1 MKELLI
7 EILTEELP
15 AIPFLKELPNIK
27 GKWEKLLKEYH
38 LEAEFEFYYTPRR
51 LVFFHPSFKTRQ
63 ENRLVEFIGAPKNV
77 AYKDGKLSPAGLSF
91 IQKVG
96 IDEAEIC
103 FKEIKGKEVLYSQK
117 ELEGQESS
125 EVLGEMVESFLKSLH
140 FGKSMRWGV
149 HKFEFIRAIRNIVCI
164 LGEDLVKFQSY
175 GVQSSKQTFVHR
187 SVSYEAFNFK
197 NAREY
202 FKLLEENFVILDPQ
216 KRKEK
221 ILESLKLIETKENLS
236 IAEDEELLE
245 EVIAITEYPTALLG
259 SFESEFLE
267 IPSEVIITSMRE
279 NQRYFATFS
288 EKGLSNHFVVV
299 SNAVCKDYSKIIHGN
314 ERVLRARLSDAMFF
328 YKNDLQNGLEPEK
341 LGKMLY
347 LDSLGTMLDKVEREK
362 ALALILCKFLNND
375 KQEAILKAVHF
386 SKADLA
392 TQMVY
397 EFTNLQGIMGS
408 YYADKMGLNYEI
420 SLAIKEQYLP
430 NSEQSA
436 LPSSEFSSIVA
447 LAYKFDTLLSLFS
460 IGKIPSGTKDPYALR
475 RAANGILKILLHL
488 GKKFD
493 LNAFLNEA
501 SKHYKSFDL
510 GMLYHFILERIYTFY
525 EVNPSFIKAV
535 LSAKNSD
542 LIHIDS
548 AIKAL
553 IELSQKASFN
563 ENFSTFKRLANIA
576 TKITN
581 SIDEALFENEAER
594 KLYSAFNESLKVQ
607 NLKQKLESL
616 FALKPFI
623 DEFFEKVMINAED
636 EKLKN
641 NRQALVFAI
650 YSEFLNIA
658 DIKELS
664 L

>member
-38 LEAEFEFYYTPRR
+38 LEAEFDFYYTPRR
-51 LVFFHPSFKTRQ
+51 LVFFHPHFKTKQ
-63 ENRLVEFIGAPKNV
+63 ENSLVEFIGAPKNV
-77 AYKDGKLSPAGLSF
+77 AYKDGKLSQAGLSF

-96 IDEAEIC
+96 IDETQIC
-103 FKEIKGKEVLYSQK
+103 FREIKGKEVLYYQK
-117 ELEGQESS
+117 ELEGKESS
-125 EVLGEMVESFLKSLH
+125 EVLGEMIESFLKSLH
-140 FGKSMRWGV
+140 FGKSMRWGAYQ
-149 HKFEFIRAIRNIVCI
+149 FEFIRAIRNIVCV

-187 SVSYEAFNFK
+187 SVSYEAFAFK
-197 NAREY
+197 NAKEY
-202 FKLLEENFVILDPQ
+202 FELLEENFVILDPE

-221 ILESLKLIETKENLS
+221 IIESFKLIETKENLN
-236 IAEDEELLE
+236 IAQDDELLE
-245 EVIAITEYPTALLG
+245 EVIAITEYPNVLLG

-279 NQRYFATFS
+279 NQRYFATFD
-288 EKGLSNHFVVV
+288 EKGLSNHFIVV

-328 YKNDLQNGLEPEK
+328 YKNDLQKGLEPEK
-341 LGKMLY
+341 LSKMLY
-347 LDSLGTMLDKVEREK
+347 LDSLGTVMDKVEREK
-362 ALALILCKFLNND
+362 ALALLLCKFLDND
-375 KQEAILKAVHF
+375 KQEAILQAVHF

-397 EFTNLQGIMGS
+397 EFPNLQGIMGS
-408 YYADKMGLNYEI
+408 YYAEKMGLSYEI

-430 NSEQSA
+430 NQSA

-493 LNAFLNEA
+493 LNAFLKEA
-501 SKHYKSFDL
+501 SKTYKSFDL
-510 GMLYHFILERIYTFY
+510 NSLYDFILERIYPFY
-525 EVNPSFIKAV
+525 EANPSFIKAV
-535 LSAKNSD
+535 LSTKNSD

-548 AIKAL
+548 AVKAL
-553 IELSQKASFN
+553 IELSKKTNFN

-576 TKITN
+576 TKNENLIN
-581 SIDEALFENEAER
+581 ESLFENEAEK
-594 KLYSAFNESLKVQ
+594 KLYLAFKESLKVQ

-623 DEFFEKVMINAED
+623 DEFFENVMINSEN

-641 NRQALVFAI
+641 NRQALIFAI
-650 YSEFLNIA
+650 YNEFLKIA

>member
-51 LVFFHPSFKTRQ
+51 LVFFHPHFKTKQ
-63 ENRLVEFIGAPKNV
+63 DNNLVEFIGAPKNV
-77 AYKDGKLSPAGLSF
+77 AYKEGKLSPAGLSF

-96 IDEAEIC
+96 IDESEIS
-103 FKEIKGKEVLYSQK
+103 FKEIKGKEVLYYQK
-117 ELEGQESS
+117 ELEGKASS
-125 EVLGEMVESFLKSLH
+125 EILGEMIENFLKSLH
-140 FGKSMRWGV
+140 FDKSMRWGAYQ
-149 HKFEFIRAIRNIVCI
+149 FEFIRAIRNIACVF
-164 LGEDLVKFQSY
+164 GEDLVKFQSY

-187 SVSYEAFNFK
+187 SVSYEAFAFK
-197 NAREY
+197 NAKEY
-202 FKLLEENFVILDPQ
+202 FELLEENFVILDPE

-221 ILESLKLIETKENLS
+221 IIESFKLIETKENLN
-236 IAEDEELLE
+236 IAQDEELLE
-245 EVIAITEYPTALLG
+245 EVIAITEYPNALLG

-279 NQRYFATFS
+279 NQRYFATFD
-288 EKGLSNHFVVV
+288 EKGLSNHFIVV
-299 SNAVCKDYSKIIHGN
+299 SNAVCKDYSKIIQGN

-328 YKNDLQNGLEPEK
+328 YKNDLQKGLEPEK
-341 LGKMLY
+341 LSKMIY
-347 LDSLGTMLDKVEREK
+347 LDSLGTVMDKVEREK
-362 ALALILCKFLNND
+362 TLALLLCKFLNNS
-375 KQEAILKAVHF
+375 KQEAILQAVHF

-397 EFTNLQGIMGS
+397 EFTNLQGIIGS
-408 YYADKMGLNYEI
+408 YYAEKMGLSYEV

-430 NSEQSA
+430 EQGA
-436 LPSSEFSSIVA
+436 LPSSEFSSIIA

-475 RAANGILKILLHL
+475 RAANGVLKILLHL

-493 LNAFLNEA
+493 LNAFLKEA
-501 SKHYKSFDL
+501 SGAYKSFDL
-510 GMLYHFILERIYTFY
+510 NLLYDFILERIYTFY
-525 EVNPSFIKAV
+525 EANPSFIKAV
-535 LSAKNSD
+535 LSTKNSD

-553 IELSQKASFN
+553 IELSKKANFN

-576 TKITN
+576 TKSENIVN
-581 SIDEALFENEAER
+581 ESLFENESEN
-594 KLYSAFNESLKVQ
+594 KLYLAFNESLKVQ

-623 DEFFEKVMINAED
+623 DEFFENVMINSEN

-641 NRQALVFAI
+641 NRQALVFTI
-650 YSEFLNIA
+650 YNEFLKIA

>member
-27 GKWEKLLKEYH
+27 GKWDKLLKEYH
-38 LEAEFEFYYTPRR
+38 LEAEFDFYYTPRR
-51 LVFFHPSFKTRQ
+51 LVFFHPHFKTKQ
-63 ENRLVEFIGAPKNV
+63 DNSLVEFIGAPKNV
-77 AYKDGKLSPAGLSF
+77 AYKDGKLSQAGLSF

-96 IDEAEIC
+96 IDEAQIC
-103 FKEIKGKEVLYSQK
+103 FKEIKGKEVLYYQK
-117 ELEGQESS
+117 ELEGKASS
-125 EVLGEMVESFLKSLH
+125 EVLGAMVESFLKSLH
-140 FGKSMRWGV
+140 FGKSMRWGA
-149 HKFEFIRAIRNIVCI
+149 HKFEFIRAIRNIVCV
-164 LGEDLVKFQSY
+164 LGEDLIEFQSY
-175 GVQSSKQTFVHR
+175 GVQSSKQTFIHR
-187 SVSYEAFNFK
+187 SVSYEAFSFK
-197 NAREY
+197 NAKEY
-202 FKLLEENFVILDPQ
+202 FELLEENFVILDPA
-216 KRKEK
+216 KRRDK
-221 ILESLKLIETKENLS
+221 IIESFKLIEAKENLS
-236 IAEDEELLE
+236 IAQDEELLE
-245 EVIAITEYPTALLG
+245 EVVAITEYPNALLG

-279 NQRYFATFS
+279 NQRYFATFD

-328 YKNDLQNGLEPEK
+328 YKNDLQKGLEPEK
-341 LGKMLY
+341 LSKMLY
-347 LDSLGTMLDKVEREK
+347 LDSLGTVMDKVEREK
-362 ALALILCKFLNND
+362 ALALLLCQFLNNT
-375 KQEAILKAVHF
+375 KQDAILQAVHF

-408 YYADKMGLNYEI
+408 YYAEKMGLSYEI

-430 NSEQSA
+430 NADQSA

-475 RAANGILKILLHL
+475 RAANGVLKILLHL
-488 GKKFD
+488 GKNFD
-493 LNAFLNEA
+493 LNAFLKEA
-501 SKHYKSFDL
+501 SKAYEDFDL
-510 GMLYHFILERIYTFY
+510 NLLYDFILERIYTFY
-525 EVNPSFIKAV
+525 EANPSFIKAV
-535 LSAKNSD
+535 LSTKNSD

-553 IELSQKASFN
+553 IQLSKKANFN

-576 TKITN
+576 TKSEN
-581 SIDEALFENEAER
+581 VVNESLFENEAEN
-594 KLYSAFNESLKVQ
+594 KLYLAFNESLKVQ

-623 DEFFEKVMINAED
+623 DEFFENVMINSEN

-650 YSEFLNIA
+650 YNEFLKIA